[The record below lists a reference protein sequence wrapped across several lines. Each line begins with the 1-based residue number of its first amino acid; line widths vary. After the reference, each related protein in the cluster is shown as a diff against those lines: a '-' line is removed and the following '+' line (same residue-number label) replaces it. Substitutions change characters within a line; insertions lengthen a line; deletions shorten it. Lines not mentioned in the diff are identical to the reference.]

1 MGHRGRAPRPAPP
14 AYFGAAAP
22 PPCLGEEGSG
32 AGPRRGAGMGLSGA
46 GRGRG
51 HGELG
56 GCDFRSCAVSPP
68 AESPDS
74 TFEMPDSEDLNY
86 LREMNLE
93 LLRQLRVG
101 QEVIRKS
108 VACAKGSAQP
118 VLKFNKEEK
127 SQSQEVWGSQ
137 DEESLVSAEPH
148 SHLNLQPTPST
159 ATCDREASKQEQKN
173 RSQEPDPQ
181 SSLSKTSKSASLSEA
196 PPYIQPPSLEPKDC
210 HKPGPRPDPS
220 SLPSSLEVSDL
231 GPTIDSLTFG
241 VQRPF
246 HESLGCSS
254 SIPTAQQSQN
264 FQASQAHPW
273 FGSQTT
279 HPQLCCLTTSSTLPG
294 EQLPY
299 WQQHKNVL
307 IPDESWRMKPYLGYD
322 VIAGL
327 LDTDSP
333 ITRKSE
339 NYFSELQDFRK
350 ANKEECISRYPELD
364 PLDLSSSTRNRQN
377 PDSHQCL
384 HCYRVNQRLFTVPV
398 DLLASCPVCKT
409 PRSQRG
415 PETLDHPAPVR
426 VSVPF
431 STFLPPH
438 QYPIHRR
445 KSFDSS
451 DTMALPR
458 SSRASDWS
466 WSDPL
471 FSMSQATQF
480 QLSNIAEYYRSGGR
494 CFLRP

>member
-327 LDTDSP
+327 
-333 ITRKSE
+333 
-339 NYFSELQDFRK
+339 
-350 ANKEECISRYPELD
+350 
-364 PLDLSSSTRNRQN
+364 
-377 PDSHQCL
+377 

-458 SSRASDWS
+458 HCLMGWDNKPTPSDGSSALSSLDLRTSLELSAQWTEPLDHPPSSSRASDWS